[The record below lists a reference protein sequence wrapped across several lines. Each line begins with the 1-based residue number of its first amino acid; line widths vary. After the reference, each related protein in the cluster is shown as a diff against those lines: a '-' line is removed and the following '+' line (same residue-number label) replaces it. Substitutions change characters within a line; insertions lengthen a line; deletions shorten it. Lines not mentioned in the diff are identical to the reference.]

1 MCLYPLFV
9 ILFEITS
16 INESEEC
23 TVEWLSSLWD
33 NIYAAFIEKDRWLL
47 YLKGLGVTM
56 QVAALA
62 AIIGIIIGTI
72 VAFMKLSMRR
82 NGKPTLLSYIANIYI
97 DVIRGTP
104 SVLQLLI
111 MWFVVLKNCHN
122 GVLVGAITFGIN
134 SGAYVAE
141 IVRAGILAVDKGQ
154 TEAGRSLGLS
164 QFQTMW
170 YIVIPQ
176 AFKNVL
182 PPLGNEFIVL
192 IKETAIVGY
201 VSLSDLTRVANQM
214 TSKVFD
220 AFTPL
225 IGAAIVYFIIIKI
238 LTILLA
244 KLERR
249 MRKSDNR

>member
-1 MCLYPLFV
+1 M
-9 ILFEITS
+9 
-16 INESEEC
+16 
-23 TVEWLSSLWD
+23 EWLSELGHK
-33 NIYAAFIEKDRWLL
+33 IYVAYVVEDRWML

-56 QVAALA
+56 QVAVCA
-62 AIIGIIIGTI
+62 AILGVIIGTI
-72 VAFMKLSMRR
+72 LAFMKLSTKR
-82 NGKPTLLSYIANIYI
+82 NGKPTILTHIANIYI

-104 SVLQLLI
+104 SVLQLMI
-111 MWFVVLKNCHN
+111 MWFIVMKSCHN
-122 GVLVGAITFGIN
+122 GILVASISFGIN

-154 TEAGRSLGLS
+154 TEAGRSLGLNKI
-164 QFQTMW
+164 QTMW
-170 YIVIPQ
+170 YIVLPQ

-214 TSKVFD
+214 TSTVYE

-238 LTILLA
+238 LTILLS

-249 MRKSDNR
+249 LRKSDNR

>member
-1 MCLYPLFV
+1 M
-9 ILFEITS
+9 
-16 INESEEC
+16 
-23 TVEWLSSLWD
+23 EWMNSVWE
-33 NIYAAFIEKDRWLL
+33 NIYKSFIEKDRWIL

-56 QVAALA
+56 EVAIFA

-72 VAFMKLSMRR
+72 LAFMKLSVNR
-82 NGKPTLLSYIANIYI
+82 NGKPTLVARIANIYI

-111 MWFVVLKNCHN
+111 MWFVILRNCHN
-122 GVLVGAITFGIN
+122 GILVGAITFGIN

-164 QFQTMW
+164 KFQTMR

-214 TSKVFD
+214 TSTVFD

-225 IGAAIVYFIIIKI
+225 IGAAIIYFIIIKI
-238 LTILLA
+238 LTILLE

-249 MRKSDNR
+249 LRKSDHR

>member
-1 MCLYPLFV
+1 M
-9 ILFEITS
+9 
-16 INESEEC
+16 
-23 TVEWLSSLWD
+23 EWFDSVWQH
-33 NIYAAFIEKDRWLL
+33 IYDAFIEKDRWRL
-47 YLKGLGVTM
+47 YLKGFGVTM
-56 QVAALA
+56 EVAAFA
-62 AIIGIIIGTI
+62 AILGVIIGTI
-72 VAFMKLSMRR
+72 IAFMKLSAKK
-82 NGKPTLLSYIANIYI
+82 NGKPTILARIANIYI
-97 DVIRGTP
+97 DIIRGTP
-104 SVLQLLI
+104 SVVQLLI

-122 GVLVGAITFGIN
+122 GIMVACITFGIN

-154 TEAGRSLGLS
+154 TEAGRSLGLNK
-164 QFQTMW
+164 FQTMR

-214 TSKVFD
+214 TSTVFD

-225 IGAAIVYFIIIKI
+225 IGAAVVYFIIIKI

-249 MRKSDNR
+249 LRKSDNR

>member
-1 MCLYPLFV
+1 M
-9 ILFEITS
+9 
-16 INESEEC
+16 
-23 TVEWLSSLWD
+23 EWMDSVW
-33 NIYAAFIEKDRWLL
+33 NHIYVAFIEKDRWKIFLR
-47 YLKGLGVTM
+47 GFGVTM
-56 QVAALA
+56 RVAVFA
-62 AIIGIIIGTI
+62 AILGVIIGTI
-72 VAFMKLSMRR
+72 IAFMKLSTRK
-82 NGKPTLLSYIANIYI
+82 NGRPTIFARIANVYI
-97 DVIRGTP
+97 DIIRGTP

-111 MWFVVLKNCHN
+111 MWFVVLKSCHN
-122 GVLVGAITFGIN
+122 GILVASITFGIN

-154 TEAGRSLGLS
+154 TEAGRSLGLNH
-164 QFQTMW
+164 FQTMR

-182 PPLGNEFIVL
+182 PPLGNEFIIL

-214 TSKVFD
+214 TSTVFD
-220 AFTPL
+220 TFTPL
-225 IGAAIVYFIIIKI
+225 IGVAVVYFTVIKI

-249 MRKSDNR
+249 LRKSDNR

>member
-1 MCLYPLFV
+1 MEW
-9 ILFEITS
+9 FES
-16 INESEEC
+16 IWRHIN
-23 TVEWLSSLWD
+23 
-33 NIYAAFIEKDRWLL
+33 AAFIEKDRWRI
-47 YLKGLGVTM
+47 YVSGLSVTM
-56 QVAALA
+56 RVAFFA
-62 AIIGIIIGTI
+62 AILGIIIGTI
-72 VAFMKLSMRR
+72 VAFMKISTKS
-82 NGKPTLLSYIANIYI
+82 NGKPTLLSRIANIYI
-97 DVIRGTP
+97 DIIRGTP

-122 GVLVGAITFGIN
+122 GILVASITFGVN

-154 TEAGRSLGLS
+154 TEAGRSLGLNN
-164 QFQTMW
+164 FQTMR
-170 YIVIPQ
+170 YIVLPQ
-176 AFKNVL
+176 AFKNIL

-214 TSKVFD
+214 TSTLFD

-225 IGAAIVYFIIIKI
+225 IGATIIYFVIIKI

-249 MRKSDNR
+249 LRKSDNR

>member
-1 MCLYPLFV
+1 M
-9 ILFEITS
+9 
-16 INESEEC
+16 
-23 TVEWLSSLWD
+23 EWLNSVGQK
-33 NIYAAFIEKDRWLL
+33 IEAAFITGDRWKL

-56 QVAALA
+56 EVAVFAALL
-62 AIIGIIIGTI
+62 GIIIGTLL
-72 VAFMKLSMRR
+72 AFMKLSARKD
-82 NGKPTLLSYIANIYI
+82 GKPTVLSWIANAYI

-111 MWFVVLKNCHN
+111 MWFVVLRSVNN
-122 GVLVGAITFGIN
+122 GILVASLTFGIN

-154 TEAGRSLGLS
+154 TEAGRSLGLN
-164 QFQTMW
+164 QVQTMR
-170 YIVIPQ
+170 YIVVPQ

-201 VSLSDLTRVANQM
+201 VSLSDLTRVSNQVASR
-214 TSKVFD
+214 TYE

-238 LTILLA
+238 LTILLGR
-244 KLERR
+244 LERR
-249 MRKSDNR
+249 LRKSDNR